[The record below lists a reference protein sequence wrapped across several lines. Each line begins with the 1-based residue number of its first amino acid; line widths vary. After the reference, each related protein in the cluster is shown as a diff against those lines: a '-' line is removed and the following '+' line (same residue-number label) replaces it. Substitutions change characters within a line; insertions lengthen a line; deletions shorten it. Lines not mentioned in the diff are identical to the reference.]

1 MVPHAGRPLLP
12 RREGELGVFSPKLST
27 KRMAHLSQML
37 LMMTKGGIPIVRA
50 LTLLQEEAHGRPY
63 RKLLPPIIDALQR
76 GETLATALRTQS
88 KYLPDLFVEMMIAG
102 DISGKHEAVL
112 EEVARHYAQVLEIQ
126 RLYLRGAMYPILL
139 LITAFV
145 IIPYVRGLLFTK
157 HSVEWYSVLFLWGL
171 VRQHGPVV
179 FVIWVLARLGLLR
192 RITDPVLSRMWVIA
206 KFWRRFAL
214 ARFCR
219 CMAILLDAGLGLRQ
233 AIERSAAVTTH
244 PQLKRA
250 LCKAVPMVQQGVP
263 LDEALNATGILPEM
277 VSNMVHIGE
286 ASGRAEEMFGKC
298 ADYLYAEAIHPV
310 QTIGIGLEAYL
321 ILLIFCLWVLSLIL
335 GMAVRA
341 LFEMLAAFWPG

>member
-1 MVPHAGRPLLP
+1 
-12 RREGELGVFSPKLST
+12 
-27 KRMAHLSQML
+27 MAHLSQML
-37 LMMTKGGIPIVRA
+37 LTLTKGGIPILRA
-50 LTLLQEEAHGRPY
+50 FTLLQEEAHGRPY

-76 GETLATALRTQS
+76 GETLAAALRTQS
-88 KYLPDLFVEMMIAG
+88 KYLPDLFVEMMVAG

-112 EEVARHYAQVLEIQ
+112 EEAARHYAQVLEIQ

-139 LITAFV
+139 LITALI

-157 HSVEWYSVLFLWGL
+157 HSVEWYSLLFLWGL
-171 VRQHGPVV
+171 VRQYGPM
-179 FVIWVLARLGLLR
+179 FLVIWILARLNLLR
-192 RITDPVLSRMWVIA
+192 YITDPIFSRLWVVA

-219 CMAILLDAGLGLRQ
+219 CMAIMLDAGLGLRQ

-250 LCKAVPMVQQGVP
+250 LCKAVPMVQRGVP

-277 VSNMVHIGE
+277 VTNMVHMGE
-286 ASGRAEEMFGKC
+286 TAGRSEEMFHKC
-298 ADYLYAEAIHPV
+298 ADYLYAEAMHPV

-321 ILLIFCLWVLSLIL
+321 ILLLFCLWILSMVL

-341 LFEMLAAFWPG
+341 LVEMLAAFWPG